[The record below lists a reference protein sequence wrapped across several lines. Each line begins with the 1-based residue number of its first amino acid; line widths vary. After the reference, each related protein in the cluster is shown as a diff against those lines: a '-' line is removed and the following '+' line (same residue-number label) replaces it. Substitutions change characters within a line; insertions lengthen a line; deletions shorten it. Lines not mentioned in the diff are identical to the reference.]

1 MPKTVAWGV
10 NRRYIICQN
19 VKAHDF
25 VSFEYCHTHKPTA
38 QSWDSDITDC
48 LEDVSRMC
56 LGKIVLNMIYK
67 YSPDIMLFEMRG
79 VPTMIICQVVQTFYA
94 IW

>member
-10 NRRYIICQN
+10 NRRYIICKN
-19 VKAHDF
+19 VKAHDLT
-25 VSFEYCHTHKPTA
+25 SLILPHMQPTA

-67 YSPDIMLFEMRG
+67 YSPDIMLFEMRR
-79 VPTMIICQVVQTFYA
+79 VPTMIICQVVQIFYA
-94 IW
+94 VW